1 MKTGSILTRDAAHE
15 WMITKLQLRLALP
28 NSNWAKATV
37 NAELLLIFLLAR
49 YSRDFRS
56 PAHREK
62 HTHTHTHTHK
72 LSLSNNAT
80 QFQNCFFQR
89 NWSHSSV
96 LQLLQPL
103 QLGINCAAAAA
114 APYIHEVHNNVK

>member
-49 YSRDFRS
+49 YTRDFRS
-56 PAHREK
+56 PAH
-62 HTHTHTHTHK
+62 HTHTQT
-72 LSLSNNAT
+72 LSLKQCYTISELL
-80 QFQNCFFQR
+80 FPKKLKSLEC
-89 NWSHSSV
+89 V
-96 LQLLQPL
+96 QLLQPL